1 MLHKLDL
8 SSANSDSQTES
19 KTSEPMVDD
28 ERLVANNQPAQPV
41 SGLGAKRST
50 MKKNSLMITVV
61 ICVIAI
67 AAGLGTGYGTHRLFA
82 NGGSGGSSGNVEQIA
97 TGSVKA
103 GDVFG
108 SEDKDTFKDNAKGY
122 LEKGGL
128 DGEGSHRLLRPGG
141 PSQTVYMTSSVTD
154 LDKFDGM
161 EVEVW
166 GETFSSQK
174 AGWLMDV
181 GRVEIVNVKGDRPA
195 EAEEE

>member
-1 MLHKLDL
+1 MLHKLDF
-8 SSANSDSQTES
+8 NTNES
-19 KTSEPMVDD
+19 TPTAQPIVDD
-28 ERLVANNQPAQPV
+28 ERLVANNQPARPTATSAKVKQPMQ
-41 SGLGAKRST
+41 KQ
-50 MKKNSLMITVV
+50 SLVLTSI
-61 ICVIAI
+61 ICLIAI
-67 AAGLGTGYGTHRLFA
+67 AAGVGTGFGSHRLFA
-82 NGGSGGSSGNVEQIA
+82 NSAGGGSATPVEQVA

-108 SEDKDTFKDNAKGY
+108 SQNKDTFKDNAKGY
-122 LEKGGL
+122 LEKGTL

-154 LDKFDGM
+154 LDKFEGM

-166 GETFSSQK
+166 GKTFSSQK

-181 GRVEIVNVKGDRPA
+181 GRVEVVNVKGERPA